1 MVGILF
7 SIIVFLSFMVMTI
20 TITLANIQDVR
31 YNKMLYNNMKKLDK
45 GLEEINKEIENKN
58 LEK

>member
-20 TITLANIQDVR
+20 TITLANIQDFR